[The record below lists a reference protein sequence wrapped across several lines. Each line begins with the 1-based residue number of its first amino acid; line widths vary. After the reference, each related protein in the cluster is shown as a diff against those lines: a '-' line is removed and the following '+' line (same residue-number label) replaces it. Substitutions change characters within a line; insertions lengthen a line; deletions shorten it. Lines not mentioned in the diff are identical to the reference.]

1 MAELRNLLIVGASAR
16 AAAQSAHRAGF
27 AVTAIDL
34 FADADLAACARAIR
48 CDDYP
53 RGLLALSR
61 EAPPGPWMYTGGLEN
76 HPNVVSAISA
86 ERPLW
91 GNRAEVLRKVRD
103 PILLYETLSAAGLP
117 AIRATRNMRG
127 LPRDGSWIAKPI
139 LGSGGIRVHVFN
151 ANSPLLARKL
161 DNAPDYE
168 VKRWYFQR
176 RVSGVAASAVFV
188 AASSRAALLGMSE
201 QLIGR
206 PWTNAGPFQ
215 YAGSIGPLV
224 GEELA
229 TANALVNQIARI
241 GEVLAAAFRLI
252 GLFGVDG
259 IVDGEHFWP
268 VEVNPRYAASCE
280 IIERLTGINAV
291 AVHAAA
297 CERGALP
304 VVNDLQPTNRAAGKL
319 IVFATRESVYSEAA
333 ANWVRECNTNV
344 VLPCIADIPDMG
356 TRFTA
361 GQPIAT
367 VNAEGETTAEV
378 RRRLIGFSDD
388 LRNRLS

>member
-1 MAELRNLLIVGASAR
+1 MSCPRFRRSVRFGATVRKS
-16 AAAQSAHRAGF
+16 
-27 AVTAIDL
+27 
-34 FADADLAACARAIR
+34 CARCAIR
-48 CDDYP
+48 FCCMRRFP
-53 RGLLALSR
+53 RQDFLQSGQPATCAASR
-61 EAPPGPWMYTGGLEN
+61 AM
-76 HPNVVSAISA
+76 
-86 ERPLW
+86 
-91 GNRAEVLRKVRD
+91 
-103 PILLYETLSAAGLP
+103 AAGLP
-117 AIRATRNMRG
+117 NRFWAAAEYACMCSTLIRRCSRESLTMHQITKSS
-127 LPRDGSWIAKPI
+127 DGT
-139 LGSGGIRVHVFN
+139 FN
-151 ANSPLLARKL
+151 ARAVL
-161 DNAPDYE
+161 
-168 VKRWYFQR
+168 
-176 RVSGVAASAVFV
+176 VAACC
-188 AASSRAALLGMSE
+188 RAGVVVMSE